1 MVGQIMMMRK
11 DQQMVVL
18 GSLEGTGE
26 ELQHVL
32 QHHHA
37 LHTPIITACML
48 YTEVGT
54 CLNLQRE
61 GQS

>member
-37 LHTPIITACML
+37 LHTRIITAML
-48 YTEVGT
+48 YTEAGT
-54 CLNLQRE
+54 CVNLQRNF
-61 GQS
+61 

>member
-1 MVGQIMMMRK
+1 MMMRK

-26 ELQHVL
+26 ELHVL

-37 LHTPIITACML
+37 LHTRIITAML
-48 YTEVGT
+48 YTEAGT
-54 CLNLQRE
+54 CVNLQRNF
-61 GQS
+61 